1 MSSPLAVIV
10 LGLSYPQPGAA
21 ETLDRFVGSLGPGPV
36 RHAMESFVEEI
47 AALDL
52 GEWEALHTRTLD
64 LSPLFVPYVGHVV
77 WGESYRRG
85 AFMSELQREQIDLGV
100 DQHGELPDHLIA
112 ILEYLELADHPHSDL
127 MEVLPQAVTTMRKEL
142 RKAEADNPYRHVL
155 EALAAAIDSY
165 VAEGL
170 KA

>member
-21 ETLDRFVGSLGPGPV
+21 ESLDRAVGSLDPGPV
-36 RHAMESFVEEI
+36 RHAMERFVGEVT
-47 AALDL
+47 ALEL
-52 GEWEALHTRTLD
+52 GEWEELHTRTLD

-85 AFMSELQREQIDLGV
+85 AFMSELQREQIDLGA
-100 DQHGELPDHLIA
+100 DQHGELPDHVIA

-127 MEVLPQAVTTMRKEL
+127 MEVLPQAVATMQKEL

-155 EALAAAIDSY
+155 AALAAVIDSY
-165 VAEGL
+165 VTEGVR
-170 KA
+170 A